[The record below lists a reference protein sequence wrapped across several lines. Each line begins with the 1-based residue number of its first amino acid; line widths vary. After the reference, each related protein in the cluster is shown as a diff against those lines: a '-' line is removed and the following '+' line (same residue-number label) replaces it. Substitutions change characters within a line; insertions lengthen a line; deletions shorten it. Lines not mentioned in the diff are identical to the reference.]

1 MIQKFMFKAVNIVC
15 CVWLAATIGSCSR
28 VELIPVSSGIR
39 QNCGTDSALAGCLTP
54 KFSAEYYIDQ
64 GVKYFQ
70 TMQSDIPIDV
80 IPNYSDRVIR
90 WEWPPWL
97 LLTGYKKDGLI
108 TTDILLKLNPTS
120 YDTIDCRFFDTQP
133 FCRCHVVFNYSGET
147 CPIYEE
153 FTFNDQGEIT
163 FIEAWSD
170 FESLLPMGPG
180 DDGIW
185 DDSEYWG
192 MKDVNRLATKIPG
205 LGNETGLIDVNAGW
219 MKNAAQADP
228 DIREMH
234 KRLKDPVNTW
244 LVQLLTKYEEL
255 RTGCEPPPGDV
266 FPYYEP

>member
-1 MIQKFMFKAVNIVC
+1 MRKFAHIPFVWMFV
-15 CVWLAATIGSCSR
+15 IGFSGCSTN
-28 VELIPVSSGIR
+28 ELVQGPPVYDP
-39 QNCGTDSALAGCLTP
+39 NCGTDSALASCLQP
-54 KFSAEYYIDQ
+54 QFPPEYYVEQ

-80 IPNYSDRVIR
+80 IPNYSPRVIR

-108 TTDILLKLNPTS
+108 ATDILLKLNPTA
-120 YDTIDCRFFDTQP
+120 YDTIDCRYFAEQP

-180 DDGIW
+180 ADGIW
-185 DDSEYWG
+185 DEAEYWG
-192 MKDVNRLATKIPG
+192 EKDVNRLSAKVPG
-205 LGNETGLIDVNAGW
+205 LGNTTGLIDVNADW
-219 MKNAAQADP
+219 MKNAARADP
-228 DIREMH
+228 EIRELH
-234 KRLKDPVNTW
+234 KRLKDPINTW
-244 LVQLLTKYEEL
+244 IVQLLTHPEEL
-255 RTGCEPPPGDV
+255 RTGCEPPPGDT
-266 FPYYEP
+266 FPYFPR